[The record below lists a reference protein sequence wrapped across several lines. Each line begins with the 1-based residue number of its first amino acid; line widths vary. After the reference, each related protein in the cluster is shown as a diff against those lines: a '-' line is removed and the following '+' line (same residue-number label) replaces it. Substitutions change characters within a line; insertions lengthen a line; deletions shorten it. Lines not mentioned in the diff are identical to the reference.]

1 MRGLDMAE
9 PTQTENDIKEIKDL
23 LNNKNITPPNPIIS
37 REKPLD
43 NNTPLPKESDAVKT
57 QADYEKRMDELTK
70 REQAIDQKMAKM
82 ESINTRIQ
90 AEGQAMSSNLIDKTE
105 QEKQKEQLMKSFGGC
120 IDGLDN
126 II

>member
-1 MRGLDMAE
+1 MAE
-9 PTQTENDIKEIKDL
+9 PTQTENDIQEIKDL
-23 LNNKNITPPNPIIS
+23 LNNKNDKVQNPIIS
-37 REKPLD
+37 RENPLD
-43 NNTPLPKESDAVKT
+43 NNTPLSKESDAVKT

-90 AEGQAMSSNLIDKTE
+90 AEGQAMSSNPIEQTE
-105 QEKQKEQLMKSFGGC
+105 REKQKEQLMKSFGGC